1 MLEVLLG
8 RWKGII
14 RITINAIALL
24 VETNVLT
31 EDPVQFT
38 ASGGSPPLTDI
49 VLKLLEAF
57 YRLIDDCLRDLLVL
71 LIKLIGVE
79 GCLRIFIDKLPDI
92 LKGIPHQGTA
102 KIEPPG

>member
-1 MLEVLLG
+1 MLLG

-14 RITINAIALL
+14 RITVDAIAFL

-31 EDPVQFT
+31 KDSVQFT

-49 VLKLLEAF
+49 VLKLLEVF
-57 YRLIDDCLRDLLVL
+57 HRLIDDCLRDLLL
-71 LIKLIGVE
+71 FLKERIGVK
-79 GCLRIFIDKLPDI
+79 GRLRILIDKLLDI

-102 KIEPPG
+102 KV